1 MFKRFAAL
9 AALVVVC
16 GLAIGQAR
24 PPAYTVKDGIA
35 EWAAQPGQD
44 MGRIWTAI
52 QKVLIG
58 MKWST
63 DIIEKDSWKI
73 TAHQAHGSFA
83 TIGKGEADMPRVE
96 ITLIEGAPA
105 TLMAR
110 WYIAGSGLKFGW
122 GHEKKK
128 FYQAF
133 FSKLEEE
140 VAR

>member
-1 MFKRFAAL
+1 MKGKIAAL
-9 AALVVVC
+9 AAVVVVC
-16 GLAIGQAR
+16 GLAMAQTK
-24 PPAYTVKDGIA
+24 PPAYSVKDGIA
-35 EWAAQPGQD
+35 EWATRPGQD
-44 MGRIWTAI
+44 INAVWTAI
-52 QKVLIG
+52 QKVLVG

-73 TAHQAHGSFA
+73 TAHQAHGSFS
-83 TIGKGEADMPRVE
+83 TIGKDEADMPRVE

-128 FYQAF
+128 FYQKF

-140 VAR
+140 LAQ

>member
-1 MFKRFAAL
+1 MSKPLAAV

-16 GLAIGQAR
+16 GLAMGQTK

-35 EWAAQPGQD
+35 EWAAQPGKD
-44 MGRIWTAI
+44 MNSIWTAI

-83 TIGKGEADMPRVE
+83 TIGKDEADMPRVE
-96 ITLIEGAPA
+96 ITLIEGAVP
-105 TLMAR
+105 TLMGR
-110 WYIAGSGLKFGW
+110 WYIAGSGFKFGW
-122 GHEKKK
+122 GSTKKK
-128 FYQAF
+128 FYQKF
-133 FSKLEEE
+133 FLKLEEE
-140 VAR
+140 LAK